1 MRKPAFLELNFRIP
15 LDSFE
20 LVVEESLR
28 HFATGVFGPS
38 GSGKTTLLATI
49 AGLGPPADGFIRC
62 EDAYSFQ
69 SSRDQ
74 CLRPEQRGIGYVPQD
89 HLLFDHLSVHGNL
102 KFGAQRTTGASPVD
116 FDKVVDLLELRPL
129 LPRSVRS
136 LSGGEKQRVSLGRAL
151 CSNPRL
157 LLLDEPLSS
166 LDERLRRRILP
177 FLIRIRESFEI
188 PLLIVSHNPA
198 EILAVCDE
206 ALLLEKGRIEARG
219 DPVDVLTAARGLHR
233 SLHLENILKVEAEA
247 ATDREVRPAVTRSG
261 QRIFLPKSDGST
273 TGRLHIGIQA
283 SDILVSVKDGT
294 GTSARNRI
302 RSRIQSMESTG
313 EAVLLS
319 CCPVGS
325 KNEPILVEVTRA
337 AVNELDLRPEKEV
350 TLLFKTRSIQ
360 VYG

>member
-1 MRKPAFLELNFRIP
+1 MRNPALLELNFRIA

-20 LVVEESLR
+20 LVVEEALH
-28 HFATGVFGPS
+28 HFATGIFGPS
-38 GSGKTTLLATI
+38 GSGKTTLLSTI
-49 AGLGPPADGFIRC
+49 AGLGPRADGFILC
-62 EDAYSFQ
+62 KGDSWFE
-69 SSRDQ
+69 SSRDH

-89 HLLFDHLSVHGNL
+89 HLLFNHLSVRGNL
-102 KFGAQRTTGASPVD
+102 EFGSRRTTGASPVD

-206 ALLLEKGRIEARG
+206 ALLLEKGRIAARG

-233 SLHLENILKVEAEA
+233 SLHLENILKVEPEEA
-247 ATDREVRPAVTRSG
+247 PAREVRPAVTRSG
-261 QRIFLPKSDGST
+261 QRIFLPKSDRVT
-273 TGRLHIGIQA
+273 TGSLHIGIQA
-283 SDILVSVKDGT
+283 SDILISVRDGT

-302 RSRIQSMESTG
+302 RSRIRSMESAE

-325 KNEPILVEVTRA
+325 ENEQILVEVTRS

-350 TLLFKTRSIQ
+350 TLLFKTQSIK